1 VIFRIE
7 RAARPTLVLLTSLGL
22 LTAGGR
28 TGAARAQDTTASGR
42 VFLLEARVGTTEAL
56 GATSRSLVGPD
67 AAIGVTFG
75 FQLRGSSWGW
85 ASADYRPGNSS
96 TLYPGPGMSPWI
108 SLYTVT
114 VGVSRAVGL
123 PFAGTRWRP
132 FEVGLGVGATQVNLE
147 ATRTNEP
154 TTFPPD
160 AEFED
165 LTSSDLLSSSRWRP
179 AAAARLRVAI
189 PLVRA
194 VRLSATA
201 GLIATHVGDVRLWNG
216 RWEPTGE
223 GSRYRPSTQVWSY
236 GTILTVPLTVGV
248 GFRF

>member
-1 VIFRIE
+1 MIFRIE
-7 RAARPTLVLLTSLGL
+7 RAGRPTLVGLTSLGL
-22 LTAGGR
+22 LAG

-42 VFLLEARVGTTEAL
+42 VFLLEARAGTTEAL

-67 AAIGVTFG
+67 DAIGVTFG
-75 FQLRGSSWGW
+75 FQLRGNSWGW
-85 ASADYRPGNSS
+85 ASADYRPWNSS
-96 TLYPGPGMSPWI
+96 RLYPGPGMSPGI
-108 SLYTVT
+108 SLYTLT
-114 VGVSRAVGL
+114 AGVSRTFGL
-123 PFAGTRWRP
+123 PFGGMRWRP
-132 FEVGLGVGATQVNLE
+132 FEVGLGVGATQVKLQ
-147 ATRTNEP
+147 ATGPNEP
-154 TTFPPD
+154 TSLPPD
-160 AEFED
+160 AELEG
-165 LTSSDLLSSSRWRP
+165 LSSELVSTSRWRP

-223 GSRYRPSTQVWSY
+223 GSRYRASTQVWSY

-248 GFRF
+248 GFQF